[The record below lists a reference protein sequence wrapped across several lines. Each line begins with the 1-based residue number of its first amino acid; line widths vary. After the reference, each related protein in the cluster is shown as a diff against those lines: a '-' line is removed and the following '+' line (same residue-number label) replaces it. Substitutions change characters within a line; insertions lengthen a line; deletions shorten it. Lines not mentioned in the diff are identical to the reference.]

1 MLKNKFNLN
10 NKEALV
16 LGGFGLIGFETVHGL
31 LQLGAKVLILD
42 KLFDKKKFNLLKK
55 NYKDKILYQK
65 FDLTKNNINDFEKIL
80 NNQSIYINCSYPK
93 SSDWNKNSF
102 SNISAKTINVSLG
115 NNLVPSITTAI
126 SFAEYLKNKKK
137 GGSIIQ
143 LGSIYGLVGQNLNV
157 YKKTSLSE
165 NNSYSLIKSSLIHF
179 SKQMCAYYSKN
190 EIRINTVC
198 PGGVRSDKDKNQSK
212 KFLSNYNKTVPIGRM
227 AEPTEVASC
236 IIFLSMD
243 ASSYITGS
251 TLIVDGGWTS
261 I

>member
-1 MLKNKFNLN
+1 MIKNRFNLN
-10 NKEALV
+10 NKDVLV

-42 KLFDKKKFNLLKK
+42 KLIDKKKFNFLKK
-55 NYKDKILYQK
+55 NYKDKISYKK
-65 FDLTKNNINDFEKIL
+65 FDLKKNDISDFEKIL
-80 NNQSIYINCSYPK
+80 KHQTIYINCSYPK
-93 SSDWNKNSF
+93 SSNWNKNSF
-102 SNISAKTINVSLG
+102 SKISAKTIKDSLG
-115 NNLVPSITTAI
+115 DNLVPSITTAI
-126 SFAEYLKNKKK
+126 SFAKKLKKYKKS
-137 GGSIIQ
+137 GSIIQ

-157 YKKTSLSE
+157 YKKTKILE
-165 NNSYSLIKSSLIHF
+165 NNSYTLIKSGLTHF

-190 EIRINTVC
+190 KIRVNTVC
-198 PGGVRSDKDKNQSK
+198 PGGVKSTKDKNQSK
-212 KFLSNYNKTVPIGRM
+212 TFLNNYNKTVPIGRL
-227 AEPTEVASC
+227 AEPYEVASA

>member
-1 MLKNKFNLN
+1 MLRNKFNLN

-16 LGGFGLIGFETVHGL
+16 LGGFGLIGLETVNGL

-42 KLFDKKKFNLLKK
+42 KLFDKKKFNLLKQ

-65 FDLTKNNINDFEKIL
+65 FDLTKNKIKTFEKIL
-80 NNQSIYINCSYPK
+80 KNQSIYINCSYPK

-102 SNISAKTINVSLG
+102 SKISAKTIKTSLV
-115 NNLVPSITTAI
+115 NNLVPAITTAI
-126 SFAEYLKNKKK
+126 SFAENLKKQKKS
-137 GGSIIQ
+137 GSIIQ

-157 YKKTSLSE
+157 YKKTTLTE

-190 EIRINTVC
+190 KIRVNTVC
-198 PGGVRSDKDKNQSK
+198 PGGVKSDKDKNQSK
-212 KFLSNYNKTVPIGRM
+212 RFLDNYNRTVPIGRL
-227 AEPTEVASC
+227 AEPSEVASC

-251 TLIVDGGWTS
+251 TLVVDGGWTS